1 MAARMM
7 PPFTTFWIYG
17 DTFIRLRPL
26 LSTPSIIAPTSVPTM
41 APRPPEIAAPPS
53 TTAAMASS
61 SYDIPMLDW
70 PLLTRAASKL
80 NENLYA
86 STALEKGTGK
96 IKTLQITHLPL
107 QQANEE
113 KAARAIAIS

>member
-1 MAARMM
+1 M

-61 SYDIPMLDW
+61 SKPSPALGC
-70 PLLTRAASKL
+70 PLIRREVSTSPASAAVRPL
-80 NENLYA
+80 
-86 STALEKGTGK
+86 
-96 IKTLQITHLPL
+96 ITYTNIL
-107 QQANEE
+107 
-113 KAARAIAIS
+113 